1 MSVSVKYKGNEILA
15 IPSSGD
21 YHLNTEGKY
30 LEDDIRIIAEAAPPG
45 SAIIIDTLDSA
56 GGTIREII
64 TDSEIYLQDEKV
76 VNPSETKTTVTP
88 DSGYTALQAVTVN
101 AISSTYIGSAI
112 ATRSSDD
119 LSASGA
125 VVTVPSGYYGAQA
138 TKSVSTTTHP
148 SPSISLNSTTGVVS
162 ASHTQSAG
170 YVTAGTTSS
179 TLSLSTE
186 AAKTIT
192 PSTSTQTAVEAGKYT
207 TGAIKV
213 AAMPSGTAGTPTA
226 TKGTVSNHSISITPS
241 VTNSTGY
248 ITGGT
253 KTGTAATVSASEL
266 VSGTYTVDSAGSK
279 DITNYAS
286 VSIPNGTAGKPGANK
301 GAVSNHSISI
311 TPSVTNATGWIEGG
325 TKAGTAVSVS
335 ASELVSGTKPIT
347 ENGIGIDVTNY
358 ASVDVNIAAP
368 SPLLQSKTA
377 TPATSQQVITAD
389 SGYDGLSQVSVD
401 AIPSEYIVPSG
412 TYTISASGSHNVA
425 NYASASVASGSATAS
440 ATKGTVS
447 NHSITITPS
456 VARTAGYITTGT
468 ANGTAVTV
476 SASELV
482 SGTYTVNSSGTK
494 DVTNYASA
502 SVPSGTAGT
511 PTATK
516 GTVSNHSVTV
526 TPSVTNTTGWIT
538 GDTKTG
544 TGVTVSAS
552 ELVSGTY
559 NVTSGGT
566 KDVTNY
572 ASASVPT
579 LTLPTSTTTSS
590 TTGYTLKATIDRNT
604 SDRYLNIGTG
614 FNSTSGYYK
623 ISGVANGSATTPAKT
638 ITANPGISVNSSTG
652 VITASVSGSSSIT
665 PTVSAGYV
673 SSGTAGTV
681 SVSGSSTLS
690 LTTQAAAII
699 TPSTSTQTAVEAGR
713 YTTGVVKVAAMTTG
727 TAGTPTA
734 TKGTVSNHS
743 IDVTPS
749 VTNTSGYISGGT
761 KTGTAVNIKA
771 SDLVSG
777 TLNITT
783 NSSFDVTDYATASV
797 NVASETYTLT
807 KSGNSII
814 LTGSKGTTSS
824 VIDSDTTYSNA
835 TTSTAGLMS
844 AADKTKFDNWGS
856 VVGALSGS
864 TAIANK
870 SVPSD
875 GNWVNL
881 GSFSVPAGT
890 WFIKVLV
897 RFASNA
903 TGVRTVNISTSSAS
917 AADVVWNTAKQQAAA
932 TGYTYVHLETFLS
945 PSSATTYYVNADQTG
960 SAALT
965 AATRYGGIRIY

>member
-30 LEDDIRIIAEAAPPG
+30 LEDDIQIIAEAAPPG

-76 VNPSETKTTVTP
+76 INPSETKTTVTP

-162 ASHTQSAG
+162 ASHTQGAG

-179 TLSLSTE
+179 TLNLSTE
-186 AAKTIT
+186 SAKTIT

-253 KTGTAATVSASEL
+253 KTGTA
-266 VSGTYTVDSAGSK
+266 
-279 DITNYAS
+279 
-286 VSIPNGTAGKPGANK
+286 
-301 GAVSNHSISI
+301 
-311 TPSVTNATGWIEGG
+311 
-325 TKAGTAVSVS
+325 VSV
-335 ASELVSGTKPIT
+335 G
-347 ENGIGIDVTNY
+347 
-358 ASVDVNIAAP
+358 
-368 SPLLQSKTA
+368 
-377 TPATSQQVITAD
+377 
-389 SGYDGLSQVSVD
+389 
-401 AIPSEYIVPSG
+401 
-412 TYTISASGSHNVA
+412 
-425 NYASASVASGSATAS
+425 
-440 ATKGTVS
+440 
-447 NHSITITPS
+447 
-456 VARTAGYITTGT
+456 
-468 ANGTAVTV
+468 
-476 SASELV
+476 
-482 SGTYTVNSSGTK
+482 
-494 DVTNYASA
+494 
-502 SVPSGTAGT
+502 
-511 PTATK
+511 
-516 GTVSNHSVTV
+516 
-526 TPSVTNTTGWIT
+526 
-538 GDTKTG
+538 
-544 TGVTVSAS
+544 AS

-579 LTLPTSTTTSS
+579 LTLPTSTATSS
-590 TTGYTLKATIDRNT
+590 TTGYTLKATINRNT

-614 FNSTSGYYK
+614 FNDTSGYYK
-623 ISGVANGSATTPAKT
+623 ISGVANGSATTPTKT

-652 VITASVSGSSSIT
+652 VITASVSGSSNIT

-681 SVSGSSTLS
+681 SVSGNSTLS
-690 LTTQAAAII
+690 LTTQAAKTV
-699 TPSTSTQTAVEAGR
+699 TPSTSTQTAVEAGV
-713 YTTGVVKVAAMTTG
+713 YTTGVVKVAAVTTG

-734 TKGTVSNHS
+734 SKSAVFSNRIFVTPSVTNVSGYIEGGTIEGESVAVSASELTSGTYTVAASGSSFNISDYATLNVPAGTQGTPTASKGTVSNHS
-743 IDVTPS
+743 ITVTPRVTNSEGYITGGTKAGTAATVSASELVSGTYTVTSAGTKDVTNYASASVPSGTTGTPSATKGTVSNHAVTVTPSVTNATGWITGGTQTGTAVTVSASELVSGTYTVDSAGTKNVINYASASVPSGTAGTPTANKGSVNDHSITVTPS
-749 VTNTSGYISGGT
+749 VTNTTGFITGST
-761 KTGTAVNIKA
+761 KIGTAVNIKA

-777 TLNITT
+777 TLDITT
-783 NSSFDVTDYATASV
+783 NSSFDVTNYATASV

-814 LTGSKGTTSS
+814 LTGSNGTTSS
-824 VIDSDTTYSNA
+824 VIDSNTTYSNA

-844 AADKTKFDNWGS
+844 AADKTKFDNWGD

-875 GNWVNL
+875 GNWINL

-903 TGVRTVNISTSSAS
+903 TGVRTINISTSSAS

-945 PSSATTYYVNADQTG
+945 PSSTTTYYVNADQTG

>member
-76 VNPSETKTTVTP
+76 INPSETKTTVTP

-138 TKSVSTTTHP
+138 TKSVSTTTHL

-162 ASHTQSAG
+162 ASHTQGAG

-179 TLSLSTE
+179 TLNLSTE
-186 AAKTIT
+186 SAKTIT

-226 TKGTVSNHSISITPS
+226 TKGAVSNHSISITPS

-253 KTGTAATVSASEL
+253 KTGTAVSVSASEL
-266 VSGTYTVDSAGSK
+266 VSGTYTVDSAG
-279 DITNYAS
+279 
-286 VSIPNGTAGKPGANK
+286 
-301 GAVSNHSISI
+301 
-311 TPSVTNATGWIEGG
+311 
-325 TKAGTAVSVS
+325 TK
-335 ASELVSGTKPIT
+335 
-347 ENGIGIDVTNY
+347 N
-358 ASVDVNIAAP
+358 
-368 SPLLQSKTA
+368 
-377 TPATSQQVITAD
+377 VI
-389 SGYDGLSQVSVD
+389 
-401 AIPSEYIVPSG
+401 
-412 TYTISASGSHNVA
+412 
-425 NYASASVASGSATAS
+425 
-440 ATKGTVS
+440 
-447 NHSITITPS
+447 
-456 VARTAGYITTGT
+456 
-468 ANGTAVTV
+468 
-476 SASELV
+476 
-482 SGTYTVNSSGTK
+482 
-494 DVTNYASA
+494 NYASA

-511 PTATK
+511 PTANK
-516 GTVSNHSVTV
+516 GSVNDHSITI
-526 TPSVTNTTGWIT
+526 TPSVTNTTGFIT
-538 GDTKTG
+538 GSTK
-544 TGVTVSAS
+544 
-552 ELVSGTY
+552 
-559 NVTSGGT
+559 
-566 KDVTNY
+566 
-572 ASASVPT
+572 
-579 LTLPTSTTTSS
+579 
-590 TTGYTLKATIDRNT
+590 I
-604 SDRYLNIGTG
+604 
-614 FNSTSGYYK
+614 
-623 ISGVANGSATTPAKT
+623 
-638 ITANPGISVNSSTG
+638 
-652 VITASVSGSSSIT
+652 
-665 PTVSAGYV
+665 
-673 SSGTAGTV
+673 
-681 SVSGSSTLS
+681 
-690 LTTQAAAII
+690 
-699 TPSTSTQTAVEAGR
+699 
-713 YTTGVVKVAAMTTG
+713 
-727 TAGTPTA
+727 
-734 TKGTVSNHS
+734 
-743 IDVTPS
+743 
-749 VTNTSGYISGGT
+749 
-761 KTGTAVNIKA
+761 GTAVNIKA

-783 NSSFDVTDYATASV
+783 NSSFDVTNYATASV

-814 LTGSKGTTSS
+814 LTGSNGTTSS

-844 AADKTKFDNWGS
+844 AADKTKFDNWGD

-875 GNWVNL
+875 GNWINL

-903 TGVRTVNISTSSAS
+903 TGVRTINISTSSAS

-945 PSSATTYYVNADQTG
+945 PSSTTTYYVNADQTG

>member
-1 MSVSVKYKGNEILA
+1 MSVTVKYKNNDILS

-21 YHLNTEGKY
+21 YHLNTQGKY
-30 LEDDIRIIAEAAPPG
+30 LEDDIRIIAEAPPPG
-45 SAIIIDTLDSA
+45 SAVIIDTLDLA

-64 TDSEIYLQDEKV
+64 TDSEVYLQDSKIIV
-76 VNPSETKTTVTP
+76 PSSSSQDVYP
-88 DSGYTALQAVTVN
+88 DSGYTAFEHVIVDAVP
-101 AISSTYIGSAI
+101 
-112 ATRSSDD
+112 
-119 LSASGA
+119 L
-125 VVTVPSGYYGAQA
+125 
-138 TKSVSTTTHP
+138 
-148 SPSISLNSTTGVVS
+148 
-162 ASHTQSAG
+162 
-170 YVTAGTTSS
+170 
-179 TLSLSTE
+179 
-186 AAKTIT
+186 
-192 PSTSTQTAVEAGKYT
+192 
-207 TGAIKV
+207 
-213 AAMPSGTAGTPTA
+213 GTAGTPVATKGSVSNHSISITPSVTNTSGYIEGGTKTGTAVQVSASDLVSGTLTITSGGTHNVTNYASASVASGSAGTPSA
-226 TKGTVSNHSISITPS
+226 TKGTVSNNSISITPS

-253 KTGTAATVSASEL
+253 KS
-266 VSGTYTVDSAGSK
+266 
-279 DITNYAS
+279 
-286 VSIPNGTAGKPGANK
+286 
-301 GAVSNHSISI
+301 
-311 TPSVTNATGWIEGG
+311 
-325 TKAGTAVSVS
+325 
-335 ASELVSGTKPIT
+335 
-347 ENGIGIDVTNY
+347 
-358 ASVDVNIAAP
+358 
-368 SPLLQSKTA
+368 
-377 TPATSQQVITAD
+377 
-389 SGYDGLSQVSVD
+389 
-401 AIPSEYIVPSG
+401 
-412 TYTISASGSHNVA
+412 
-425 NYASASVASGSATAS
+425 
-440 ATKGTVS
+440 
-447 NHSITITPS
+447 
-456 VARTAGYITTGT
+456 
-468 ANGTAVTV
+468 GTAVTV

-511 PTATK
+511 PTVSK
-516 GTVSNHSVTV
+516 GTVTNHAVTI

-538 GDTKTG
+538 GSTKTG
-544 TGVTVSAS
+544 TAATVSAS
-552 ELVSGTY
+552 ELVSGTLNITGAGTV
-559 NVTSGGT
+559 NVI
-566 KDVTNY
+566 NY
-572 ASASVPT
+572 ASASVP
-579 LTLPTSTTTSS
+579 S
-590 TTGYTLKATIDRNT
+590 
-604 SDRYLNIGTG
+604 
-614 FNSTSGYYK
+614 
-623 ISGVANGSATTPAKT
+623 
-638 ITANPGISVNSSTG
+638 
-652 VITASVSGSSSIT
+652 
-665 PTVSAGYV
+665 
-673 SSGTAGTV
+673 
-681 SVSGSSTLS
+681 
-690 LTTQAAAII
+690 
-699 TPSTSTQTAVEAGR
+699 
-713 YTTGVVKVAAMTTG
+713 G

-734 TKGTVSNHS
+734 TKGSVSNNS
-743 IDVTPS
+743 INVTPS
-749 VTNTSGYISGGT
+749 VTNISGYISGGT

-783 NSSFDVTDYATASV
+783 NSSFDVTNYATASV

-945 PSSATTYYVNADQTG
+945 PSSTTTYYVNADQTG